1 LPDGVSDGVRTT
13 GSTLPS
19 TGGSAALLVASL
31 ALVALVAAVGGL
43 ATARS
48 VGDWY
53 EGLDRAPWNPP
64 AWVFGPAW
72 TALYVLMAVAAWLV
86 AREGPG
92 ETAVQVA
99 LTVYAVQLALNLGW
113 TLIFFGL
120 RRPLA
125 ALIEIVVLLV
135 AIGATA
141 VAFHGV
147 SPLAAWLLVPY
158 LAWVAFAASL
168 NAWVALAN

>member
-1 LPDGVSDGVRTT
+1 MRTT
-13 GSTLPS
+13 GSTLAT
-19 TGGSAALLVASL
+19 TGGSAVLLVASL

-53 EGLDRAPWNPP
+53 ESLDRAPWNPP
-64 AWVFGPAW
+64 SWVFGPAW
-72 TALYVLMAVAAWLV
+72 TVLYVLMAVAAWLV
-86 AREGPG
+86 AREGLDEP
-92 ETAVQVA
+92 AVRVA
-99 LTVYAVQLALNLGW
+99 LALYAVQLVLNLGW
-113 TLIFFGL
+113 TLFFFGL
-120 RRPLA
+120 RQPLA

-135 AIGATA
+135 AVGATA

-147 SPLAAWLLVPY
+147 SALAAWLLLPY

>member
-1 LPDGVSDGVRTT
+1 MRTT
-13 GSTLPS
+13 GSTLAS

-48 VGDWY
+48 VDDWY
-53 EGLDRAPWNPP
+53 ESLDRAPWNPP
-64 AWVFGPAW
+64 SWVFGPAW
-72 TALYVLMAVAAWLV
+72 TVLYVLMAVAAWLV
-86 AREGPG
+86 AREGLG
-92 ETAVQVA
+92 ESAVRVA
-99 LTVYAVQLALNLGW
+99 LALYAVQLALNLGW
-113 TLIFFGL
+113 TLVFFGL
-120 RRPLA
+120 RRPLPA
-125 ALIEIVVLLV
+125 MIEIVVLLV

-141 VAFHGV
+141 VAFHEV
-147 SPLAAWLLVPY
+147 SPLAAGLLLPY